1 MVELS
6 FFNILDLLG
15 TSAFA
20 ISGALAAMN
29 RRLDLFGIFII
40 AFVTAIGGGTIR
52 DILIDN
58 TPVTWMENTIY
69 IYLIGVVTIITII
82 FRTQLDRLKKSLF
95 LFDSIGLGIFTITGV
110 ELGIQNDLNPIIC
123 ITLGAMTGTFGGVI
137 RDILCN
143 EIPVIFR
150 KEIYATASIMGGLAF
165 ILLHELNLNQDLI
178 YIVTSLTVILIRL
191 MAVKFKISLPSFYL
205 SEEKNPKKDL

>member
-1 MVELS
+1 MIELS
-6 FFNILDLLG
+6 LFNILDLLG
-15 TSAFA
+15 TIAFA
-20 ISGALAAMN
+20 ISGALSAMN

-52 DILIDN
+52 DTLIGN

-69 IYLIGVVTIITII
+69 IYLIGLVTILAII
-82 FRTQLDRLKKSLF
+82 FRKNLDHLKKSLF
-95 LFDSIGLGIFTITGV
+95 LFDTIGLGIFTITGV
-110 ELGIQNDLNPIIC
+110 EIGIQNDLNPIIS

-150 KEIYATASIMGGLAF
+150 KEIYATACIIGGFAF
-165 ILLHELNLNQDLI
+165 IIFYETGMPQDVI
-178 YIVTSLTVILIRL
+178 YVITSLTVIMIRL
-191 MAVKFKISLPSFYL
+191 MAVKFQISLPSFYL
-205 SEEKNPKKDL
+205 SDQK